1 MTQRR
6 WMLVG
11 AVVLIAVALFAI
23 VMVGGSQLGNSGG
36 ANDQLTLDTQ
46 ATSLIATQDRA
57 ATSRSIQETATS
69 IVATNEAVELQLTQ
83 Q

>member
-23 VMVGGSQLGNSGG
+23 ALVGGSQLNNSGV
-36 ANDQLTLDTQ
+36 ADDQLTLDTQ
-46 ATSLIATQDRA
+46 ATLLIATRDRA
-57 ATSRSIQETATS
+57 ATSRTIQETATS